1 MRISCSGNKSRHLL
15 PARFR
20 NRACQAGLDPPVRCA
35 FEPSSA
41 TLSPPIAQSPPLL
54 PHPPRQAQPSRP
66 QPPALDRHQHH
77 RCRQRATA
85 RKATY
90 GVARVKED
98 QAAFAGSQGA
108 SAGSRLLSYF
118 ATHGAGLNRAQAF
131 LISSSPVFRSPGR
144 PLRHGVE
151 PKPWFVAFYAPSL
164 LTCARRHLSARYQ
177 HSPAHT
183 STTTSLNGP
192 PMQSALAPPRA
203 YRLPP

>member
-1 MRISCSGNKSRHLL
+1 MRARQGWIRLFAAPSTLL
-15 PARFR
+15 AR
-20 NRACQAGLDPPVRCA
+20 
-35 FEPSSA
+35 
-41 TLSPPIAQSPPLL
+41 LSPPIAQSPPLL

-77 RCRQRATA
+77 RCRQRAAT

-118 ATHGAGLNRAQAF
+118 ATDGAGLNRAQAF

-164 LTCARRHLSARYQ
+164 LTCARRRRRHLSARYQ